1 MGFLVKP
8 PDLIV
13 EFKAPAVAWSSRVDG
28 LEASG

>member
-1 MGFLVKP
+1 MGFLVK

-13 EFKAPAVAWSSRVDG
+13 EFKARAVAWSSRVDG

>member
-1 MGFLVKP
+1 MGFLVK